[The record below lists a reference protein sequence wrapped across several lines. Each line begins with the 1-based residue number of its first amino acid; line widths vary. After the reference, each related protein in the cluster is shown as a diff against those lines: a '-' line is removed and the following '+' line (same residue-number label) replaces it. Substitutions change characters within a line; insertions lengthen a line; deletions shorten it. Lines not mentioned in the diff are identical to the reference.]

1 MHADAGGTGADDPWC
16 IDGFAASLTAASA
29 ATVRAY
35 RSDLEGFVSW
45 FDPLGTAG
53 PGAVDR
59 RVLRRW
65 MATLADHGYAR
76 RTTARKA
83 SSLRRYFGW
92 MVRTGRV
99 PVDPTT
105 GLSAPGGDGRL
116 PRVLT
121 TGDLTVLLEGRPADG
136 GDPVV
141 ASRDAAVVELLY
153 GGGLR
158 VAELCGLDIGDVDAA
173 AGMVTVTG
181 KGNRQRRVPVGEP
194 AIDAVVAWRDRGRAA
209 MVSDAT
215 PPGALFVNRTGK
227 RLTPRDVRRIIDR
240 RSPAPT
246 HPHALRHTFATHLLD
261 GGADLRAVQELLGHA
276 DLSTTQVYTHVSR
289 ERLRT
294 VVRTTHPRG

>member
-35 RSDLEGFVSW
+35 RSDLEGFVAW

-158 VAELCGLDIGDVDAA
+158 VAELCGLDIGDVDDA

-194 AIDAVVAWRDRGRAA
+194 AIDAVVAWRDGGRAA
-209 MVSDAT
+209 MVGDAT